1 MNGDFAL
8 SQSIR
13 AEEELD
19 NLLILLNA
27 RGEWVPA
34 APALRWIFEE
44 LARTPMEF
52 GESREYLEHLDLHVR
67 VAFVDPFRVKF
78 AVNFPNR

>member
-1 MNGDFAL
+1 MNGNFAL

-34 APALRWIFEE
+34 APAPRWIFEE

-52 GESREYLEHLDLHVR
+52 G
-67 VAFVDPFRVKF
+67 
-78 AVNFPNR
+78 